1 MQAALYYPYIN
12 VPSSAW
18 WTRMMLYW
26 DQLGTIVPESYIADP
41 HQLDEHTRRLVRQEL
56 VHQFFPDEAVGL
68 PETFERF
75 LHRLEP
81 AEIDRRRRLYRDA
94 HVERIHADKW
104 LSYASGMRAVIAM
117 GLAEEVGYSWV
128 MVERTTAAE
137 FMSAL
142 ALSLCQA
149 RPAPAKWVPATDRP
163 EVFDALLSGL
173 ESAADPRRAGR
184 VDLRIN
190 GEIRAAEV
198 RSALLEDLLPVPA
211 EPIPIDE
218 IVRFRRRHGA
228 LLPALRRF
236 LEAKVDDAL
245 AIDDLVMRQRML
257 DRLHEEVEERAG
269 QAEQYLRELPL
280 KRVGRSSL
288 LKLMKVVPLVEG
300 IQDSAESL
308 RSHPEF
314 EREPLAYLAFARAQF
329 SPAPVYQPAPAGI
342 PLVSRF

>member
-26 DQLGTIVPESYIADP
+26 DRLGTIVPESYIADP
-41 HQLDEHTRRLVRQEL
+41 HQLDEHTRRLVQHEL

-68 PETFERF
+68 RENFERF
-75 LHRLEP
+75 LRRLEP
-81 AEIDRRRRLYRDA
+81 AEVDRRRRLFRDG

-104 LSYASGMRAVIAM
+104 VSYASGLRTVIAM
-117 GLAEEVGYSWV
+117 GLAEEVGYRWV

-142 ALSLCQA
+142 ALALCQVRA
-149 RPAPAKWVPATDRP
+149 EPAKWVPATDRP
-163 EVFDALLSGL
+163 EAFDALLSGL
-173 ESAADPRRAGR
+173 ESAVDPRRAGR
-184 VDLRIN
+184 VDLRVN

-198 RSALLEDLLPVPA
+198 RSALLEDLLPVPG

-218 IVRFRRRHGA
+218 IVRFRRRHGS

-236 LEAKVDDAL
+236 LEARIDDAL
-245 AIDDLVMRQRML
+245 GIDDLVMRRRTL
-257 DRLHEEVEERAG
+257 DRLHEEVEERVE
-269 QAEQYLRELPL
+269 QAEQYLKELPL

-288 LKLMKVVPLVEG
+288 LKLMKVIPLVEG
-300 IQDSAESL
+300 IQDSAESM
-308 RSHPEF
+308 RSHPDF

-329 SPAPVYQPAPAGI
+329 SPAPVYEPAGM
-342 PLVSRF
+342 PLVSGF